1 MIKESRLHNGV
12 LQLGPVGTGQ
22 IDASCQV
29 TNTRVTSSYSDDG
42 STLEVLCGDQVPAG
56 RKLDGRQLQ
65 GTFVQDFD
73 FAEADGGLVD
83 YVWNHDL
90 EIVEFTFTP
99 NDAGAPTLSGQVQLE
114 VPGDSYGGDVNTRI
128 TADFTWNVQGEL
140 ARTYGAGTTA
150 ASSSSEEPVGTSA

>member
-42 STLEVLCGDQVPAG
+42 SPLEVLCGDQVPAG
-56 RKLDGRQLQ
+56 RKMDGRQLQ

-73 FAEADGGLVD
+73 FAEADGGLLD

-90 EIVEFTFTP
+90 EIVDFTFTP
-99 NDAGAPTLSGQVQLE
+99 NDTGAPTLTGQLQLE

-128 TADFTWNVQGEL
+128 TADFTWNVQGDL
-140 ARTYGAGTTA
+140 TRTYGAGAAA
-150 ASSSSEEPVGTSA
+150 ASSSREPVGASA

>member
-1 MIKESRLHNGV
+1 MIHESRLHNGV

-29 TNTRVTSSYSDDG
+29 TNTRITSSYSDDG
-42 STLEVLCGDQVPAG
+42 SALEVLCGDQVPAS

-73 FAEADGGLVD
+73 FAEADGGLLD

-90 EIVEFTFTP
+90 EVVAFTFTP
-99 NDAGAPTLSGQVQLE
+99 NDTGSPTLTGNLMLE

-128 TADFTWNVQGEL
+128 TADFAWNIQGDVT
-140 ARTYGAGTTA
+140 RTYGGAAA
-150 ASSSSEEPVGTSA
+150 ASSAKQPAGASA